1 MLAGMP
7 RGPKACDPSKIFR
20 LADANNSELTKAIF
34 EANHGDAVCSWG
46 QARRRYNQHVA
57 SKAEA
62 KPKPMARSKDTSK
75 GATTQVVAIKTS
87 HQAAVARGNKER
99 RFEAYQ
105 EQHKAD
111 TLEAGE

>member
-1 MLAGMP
+1 MP
-7 RGPKACDPSKIFR
+7 T
-20 LADANNSELTKAIF
+20 LT
-34 EANHGDAVCSWG
+34 
-46 QARRRYNQHVA
+46 
-57 SKAEA
+57 
-62 KPKPMARSKDTSK
+62 KPKPKSKDTRK